1 MVHGTAILWFKSH
14 IYLFLKGICVMRQAA
29 KAIGGYYPTPD
40 RVAAFLASW
49 LVSSTGP
56 GEIRALDP
64 CCGTGR
70 ALDLVTQDLSP
81 PLRTVGVELNR
92 ERAAEA
98 QRILSRALHAD
109 VFKIRCT
116 HQAFSL
122 LFLNPPYDDDAGGRV
137 PPACG

>member
-1 MVHGTAILWFKSH
+1 MLWCVTENTREPHF
-14 IYLFLKGICVMRQAA
+14 FLKGICVMRQAA

-49 LVSSTGP
+49 LVSSAGL

-70 ALDLVTQDLSP
+70 ALDLVTQDLATS
-81 PLRTVGVELNR
+81 LCTVGVELNR

-98 QRILSRALHAD
+98 QRTLSR
-109 VFKIRCT
+109 V
-116 HQAFSL
+116 
-122 LFLNPPYDDDAGGRV
+122 
-137 PPACG
+137 

>member
-1 MVHGTAILWFKSH
+1 
-14 IYLFLKGICVMRQAA
+14 MRLVA

-40 RVAAFLASW
+40 RVASLLASW

-70 ALDLVTQDLSP
+70 ALDLMTQRLSTP
-81 PLRTVGVELNR
+81 CYTVGVELNR

-98 QRILSRALHAD
+98 QRILSPL
-109 VFKIRCT
+109 VT
-116 HQAFSL
+116 T
-122 LFLNPPYDDDAGGRV
+122 
-137 PPACG
+137 